1 MVTRSTPRG
10 QIAPTLSAPAMVA
23 AGSCSSRSGP
33 MRVRHPVIEEW
44 SSGRAC
50 WKCASPQNA

>member
-1 MVTRSTPRG
+1 
-10 QIAPTLSAPAMVA
+10 LSAPAMVA